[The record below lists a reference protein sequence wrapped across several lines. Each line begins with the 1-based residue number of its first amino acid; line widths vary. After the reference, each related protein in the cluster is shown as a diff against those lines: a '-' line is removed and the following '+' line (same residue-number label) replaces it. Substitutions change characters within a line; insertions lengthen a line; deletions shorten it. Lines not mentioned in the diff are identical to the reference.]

1 MYKSCLSAQSR
12 HMETQNRV
20 VFNQRRFWSDIMRI
34 KNLTIAS
41 LLFAGLLAITSGFAK
56 EERRSD
62 LGRPVPCPHPT
73 KLVVNGHNP
82 ATIIPA
88 EIPAASVAALAE
100 PAFNQTQI
108 DKAFGYTFTFP
119 VSPKEC
125 CLWTTGYLTVTFK
138 ALQGGPANSST
149 SANDL
154 VSIWVNGSLLSP
166 SQKIW
171 SGAVATGATKTTT
184 FAIPGS
190 SLTHG
195 HVTLLVEDDTAVV
208 SAVLTLEGCCL
219 CVK

>member
-1 MYKSCLSAQSR
+1 
-12 HMETQNRV
+12 
-20 VFNQRRFWSDIMRI
+20 MRI
-34 KNLTIAS
+34 RNLVIASTLFIILLTIS
-41 LLFAGLLAITSGFAK
+41 SGFAQ

-62 LGRPVPCPHPT
+62 LGRQVPCPRPT
-73 KLVVNGHNP
+73 KLVITGHNP
-82 ATIIPA
+82 ATIVPT
-88 EIPAASVAALAE
+88 EIPPATAAAVAGSV
-100 PAFNQTQI
+100 FNQTGI

-119 VSPKEC
+119 VCPKEC
-125 CLWTTGYLTVTFK
+125 CLWTTGYLPVTFK

-154 VSIWVNGSLLSP
+154 VSIWVNGALLSP

-171 SGAVATGATKTTT
+171 SGAVATGATKSTT